1 MREETKRASESLVV
15 ALVVTVLHLA
25 WLSGRFSTEQGAG
38 GITLVF
44 GCVFT
49 TGILWAMLALRSLA
63 ADGKLEPELDD
74 GLTAMAS
81 VAWVMALVPPRAAN
95 FTGGLPADDFTRV
108 YLPTSLLAV
117 FVMLAAQALWKPRE
131 ERFVWVRLLATAA
144 VSAVV
149 LAGLSWKFAE
159 AESAPRA
166 LLVAA
171 VAGGAAVV
179 QALRVRR
186 G

>member
-74 GLTAMAS
+74 GLTAMAA
-81 VAWVMALVPPRAAN
+81 VAWVMALV
-95 FTGGLPADDFTRV
+95 PADDFTRV